1 MKIRQDHF
9 VQTENALLDEVR
21 DARAVAIN
29 TFNYGVLPSPS
40 GNSSLD
46 VRVELSDTQQIVA
59 QLVMCQAVTSGG
71 ARVDLRPEAH
81 APLQASYT
89 LSETEASLFDIIV
102 AVNPF
107 VRTPTGEPDP
117 EEVPIRHPHSAPTYQ
132 LKIVPS
138 SQLNITELG
147 TYHLS
152 LAKVRVMGHEVK
164 LSESY
169 IPPCS
174 RTNVHPALRRFYEV
188 LTERLIRTGGDAR
201 KVVQK
206 IKVKGETRPL
216 TANLQEW
223 AERITYF
230 LADTM
235 DEYRMVLPQQPPV
248 YLVLFY
254 VRLARTLKTCL
265 LCMSDSGKEEMLN
278 YIQEWSDTSP
288 GSLEAILNSTIEIEY
303 DHHQTFEALDTAY
316 KLIDTLASLMTK
328 LADLDYVGKNKSDSA
343 PPPPPR
349 QSIFVKEAPVE
360 KKKGTFWNI

>member
-21 DARAVAIN
+21 DARAVTIDP
-29 TFNYGVLPSPS
+29 FNYGLLPSADGS
-40 GNSSLD
+40 TSVD
-46 VRVELSDTQQIVA
+46 ARVALSDTQQIVV
-59 QLVMCQAVTSGG
+59 QLFTCQAITSGG
-71 ARVDLRPEAH
+71 ARIDFRAEEGS
-81 APLQASYT
+81 PLQASYP
-89 LSETEASLFDIIV
+89 LSDTEASLFDVIM

-107 VRTPTGEPDP
+107 VRMPSGAPDP
-117 EEVPIRHPHSAPTYQ
+117 EEVPIRHPHSEPTYH

-152 LAKVRVMGHEVK
+152 LAKVRMMGHEVK
-164 LSESY
+164 ISDSY

-174 RTNVHPALRRFYEV
+174 RTNVHPALRQFYEI
-188 LTERLIRTGGDAR
+188 LTERLIRSGGDAR

-206 IKVKGETRPL
+206 IKVKSEARPL

-230 LADTM
+230 LADNM
-235 DEYRMVLPQQPPV
+235 DTYRMMVPHQAPV
-248 YLVLFY
+248 HLVLFY

-303 DHHQTFEALDTAY
+303 DHHKIYEALDTVY
-316 KLIDTLASLMTK
+316 KLMDTLAALMTK
-328 LADLDYVGKNKSDSA
+328 LADLDYVGKNKSTPA
-343 PPPPPR
+343 PAPPPR
-349 QSIFVKEAPVE
+349 QSVFVKEAPVE
-360 KKKGTFWNI
+360 KKKGSFWNI